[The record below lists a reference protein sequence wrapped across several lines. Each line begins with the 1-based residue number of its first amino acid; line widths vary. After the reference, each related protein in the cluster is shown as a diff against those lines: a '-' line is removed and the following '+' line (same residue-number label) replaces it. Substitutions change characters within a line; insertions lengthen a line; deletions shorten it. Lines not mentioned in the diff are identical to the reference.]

1 MEHVLAHCVRAF
13 GSNAIRSGAGSETR
27 LHPASSRAA
36 PCWPAEPPP
45 SAGQRF
51 CVRIWMRWWVWLWIP
66 HQVRE
71 DGEGE
76 CSSANLFPPHTLS
89 SCAERSG
96 DPGPLTTSRGA
107 LHSRY
112 AAIIVWV
119 TAWGPRLLV
128 MRCVR
133 MELVS
138 RTALPGDQWQA
149 TEPGSGFHPSTSRFS
164 AASFSRL
171 GS

>member
-1 MEHVLAHCVRAF
+1 MPSAPVPEARRVYTPHPR
-13 GSNAIRSGAGSETR
+13 GR
-27 LHPASSRAA
+27 HPAGLRSHHPPQASVFACVYGCVVGCGSGSRIKCGKMARGNA
-36 PCWPAEPPP
+36 PLP
-45 SAGQRF
+45 
-51 CVRIWMRWWVWLWIP
+51 I
-66 HQVRE
+66 
-71 DGEGE
+71 
-76 CSSANLFPPHTLS
+76 CSPPHTLS
-89 SCAERSG
+89 SCAERNG

-133 MELVS
+133 IELVS